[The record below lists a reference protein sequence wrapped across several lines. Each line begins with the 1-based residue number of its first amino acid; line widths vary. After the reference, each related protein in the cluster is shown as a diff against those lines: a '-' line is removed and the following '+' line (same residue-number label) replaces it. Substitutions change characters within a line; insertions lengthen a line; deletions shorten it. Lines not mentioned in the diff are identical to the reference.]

1 MLKNLYLA
9 IYNIVIIVIGI
20 LFVVGF
26 MTFLSFIRSAVAN
39 PLPTFNVSEQS
50 IIDITQTGTGLS
62 LSDDGLANV
71 PIGFD
76 FVFGNQTYNNITI
89 AMNGFMTFDSVSTF
103 NSNVSRRR
111 NYLAEQFPSTG
122 FY

>member
-1 MLKNLYLA
+1 MYK
-9 IYNIVIIVIGI
+9 IILLL
-20 LFVVGF
+20 LFSLPVH
-26 MTFLSFIRSAVAN
+26 AN
-39 PLPTFNVSEQS
+39 KFTTSNSS

-89 AMNGFMTFDSVSTF
+89 AMNGFMTFDRKCRYERPRSC
-103 NSNVSRRR
+103 
-111 NYLAEQFPSTG
+111 
-122 FY
+122 